1 MALREREH
9 AEAVALMEWCR
20 LHENLHP
27 ELRLIYAIPNGG
39 IRQRGMAGKM
49 KAEGVK
55 RGVPDYHLPVARGG
69 YHSLY
74 IELKAERGYPTK
86 EQKWWAVE
94 LSNADNKWVCCRGW
108 EHAVAEI
115 KAYLAGSGVHL
126 EQTLG
131 GAVIR
136 RETS

>member
-1 MALREREH
+1 MALTEREH

-55 RGVPDYHLPVARGG
+55 PGVPDYHLPVARGR
-69 YHSLY
+69 YYSLY
-74 IELKAERGYPTK
+74 IELKAKGGRPTK
-86 EQKWWAVE
+86 EQKWWAEE
-94 LSNADNKWVCCRGW
+94 LMIRGNAWVCCWGW
-108 EHAVAEI
+108 EHAAATLL
-115 KAYLAGSGVHL
+115 AYLEG
-126 EQTLG
+126 
-131 GAVIR
+131 
-136 RETS
+136 REC